1 MKKLFNYIKTK
12 SDKRS
17 FFLDDRIV
25 DYITENSSETDLIQK
40 SLIEE
45 TAKLGWVARMQI
57 SPDQGNLL
65 TMLVKAVQPKFAV
78 EIGTFTGFS
87 ALSIARA
94 LPANATLLCCDI
106 SESWTEIAKNH
117 WKAAGVEQKINL
129 VLAPALETLEKLP
142 EEKSIDFAFIDA
154 DKANY
159 INYYEQV
166 FKRLSDNGIIVVDN
180 VLWSGSVIDNRVND
194 EDTVAIRNFN
204 EHVKNDNRAF
214 CAMLSIGDGVS
225 IIQKKG

>member
-17 FFLDDRIV
+17 FFLDDRII
-25 DYITENSSETDLIQK
+25 DYITENSSEADLIQK

-117 WKAAGVEQKINL
+117 WKEAGVEQKINL

-142 EEKSIDFAFIDA
+142 DEKSIDFAFIDA

-204 EHVKNDNRAF
+204 EHVKSDNRAF

>member
-1 MKKLFNYIKTK
+1 MKKLLNYIKTK

-204 EHVKNDNRAF
+204 EHVKNDNRAV